1 MIVDE
6 TVGYIYN
13 IPKLP
18 QVFLLLEHHKKLQKP
33 PKNVVTKIRQK
44 QEGFSNNLNKPGTIL
59 QSTLRK

>member
-1 MIVDE
+1 MIVNE

-18 QVFLLLEHHKKLQKP
+18 QMFLLLEHKKLQKP